1 MAFLVN
7 SSVIINDSRELIGV
21 NTAGI
26 STALFVGEQFE
37 VDANTGIGTMAGF
50 TLGATGG
57 TVYTGVTADLSTS
70 ATATELA
77 GADAIKTYVD
87 GQVGANNQLLFE
99 GNTGNQGDIDLAAL
113 EVLSILGTTNQI
125 DSDVAVA
132 LGNTV
137 TFALSSTLDLPGSLQ
152 IQGGQA
158 VTSIGIATDLGGGSP
173 SNAVLPTQQAV
184 KEYVD
189 DQFNS
194 PTLDINARNIN
205 ATGII
210 TAVSGLQVDANAT
223 IDGTLLLDAP
233 AGTVALNIPTGS
245 ADMDDV
251 NVGSALTVIGAV
263 QFDSTLQF
271 GAAGQTV
278 SSIGIATDL
287 GGGGAADTVLPTQLA
302 VKTYVDDAI
311 LETGGSLN
319 FGGDTGTGTVD
330 LSGGVFGIIGTPN
343 EIVTS
348 GVGTQLTV
356 GLTDSVT
363 ITDAL
368 TVTGDINANGNIVG
382 DTATEI
388 SGIATVTVSGGVVAA
403 QFFGSGEFLTDI
415 SATDITA
422 TPELTG
428 STPRAIAFLDAP
440 TGAASVLTDLSEL
453 SYVPDTGTLSATDF
467 NTLSDIRY
475 KENVETIEGALEKVD
490 ALRGVTYNWKSNG
503 HASVGVIAQEVQA
516 VLPQLIS
523 EGEEKITVNY
533 NGLVGLLLQAVKELS
548 ARVEELESK

>member
-1 MAFLVN
+1 MAFLIN
-7 SSVIINDSRELIGV
+7 SNVIINDSRELIGV

-57 TVYTGVTADLSTS
+57 TVYTGVSADLDAS

-77 GADAIKTYVD
+77 GAAAIKGYVD
-87 GQVGANNQLLFE
+87 SQVGANNQLLFE

-125 DSDVAVA
+125 DSDVAVSA
-132 LGNTV
+132 GNTV
-137 TFALSSTLDLPGSLQ
+137 TFALSSTLDLPGSLA

-158 VTSIGIATDLGGGSP
+158 VTSIGIATDLGGATP

-189 DQFNS
+189 GQFDS
-194 PTLDINARNIN
+194 PSLDINARNIN
-205 ATGII
+205 ASGII
-210 TAVSGLQVDANAT
+210 TAVAGLEVDANAT
-223 IDGTLLLDAP
+223 IDGTLLLAAG

-251 NVGSALTVIGAV
+251 NVGGALTVISATRL
-263 QFDSTLQF
+263 DSTLQF
-271 GAAGQTV
+271 GAAGQQV

-287 GGGGAADTVLPTQLA
+287 GGGTAADTVLPTQLA

-311 LETGGSLN
+311 AETGGSLN

-330 LSGGVFGIIGTPN
+330 LSGGVFGIIGTAN

-348 GVGTQLTV
+348 GLGTQLTV

-363 ITDAL
+363 IADAL

-403 QFFGSGEFLTDI
+403 NFFGSGEFLTDI
-415 SATDITA
+415 SASDVTLADQQAAGTYYIPFA
-422 TPELTG
+422 
-428 STPRAIAFLDAP
+428 ANA
-440 TGAASVLTDLSEL
+440 TGAEALFTDAAQLTYDPS
-453 SYVPDTGTLSATDF
+453 TGLLTAQDV
-467 NTLSDIRY
+467 NTLSDIRF
-475 KENVETIEGALEKVD
+475 KDNVETIDNALGKVED
-490 ALRGVTYNWKSNG
+490 LRGVTFDWKHTEGS
-503 HASVGVIAQEVQA
+503 SVGVIAQEVQA
-516 VLPQLIS
+516 VLPQLVT
-523 EGEEKITVNY
+523 EADEKITVNY